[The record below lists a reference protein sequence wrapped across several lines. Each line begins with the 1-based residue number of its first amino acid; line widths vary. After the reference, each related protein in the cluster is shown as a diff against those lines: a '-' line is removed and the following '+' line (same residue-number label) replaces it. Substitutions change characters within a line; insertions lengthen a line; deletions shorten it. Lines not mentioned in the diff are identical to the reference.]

1 MNDSIPAFAIA
12 QALQQWR
19 DAIPESGFRGE
30 VLMQVMARARLI
42 VVRSACDAIE
52 CGGCAP
58 PVIAPFAI
66 DPLAVLRGDQYA
78 TLQDVCRAWAAERD
92 GRRDGMEHAP

>member
-1 MNDSIPAFAIA
+1 MA
-12 QALQQWR
+12 QV
-19 DAIPESGFRGE
+19 E
-30 VLMQVMARARLI
+30 ARAREI
-42 VVRSACDAIE
+42 IARPAGDVIE

-58 PVIAPFAI
+58 PVISPFVI

-78 TLQDVCRAWAAERD
+78 TLQDVCRAWLAERD